1 MQKGFSL
8 IELLVVSLFGGLL
21 LLAASQLL
29 LSLIRYQAD
38 QSELLRL
45 TENATLVEA
54 GIKETILSK
63 TKTLLIGKAISSYP
77 TKTQS
82 TKIYI
87 KHNALG
93 YITYVEPF
101 NSSDWLV
108 IVRLDPKDAETEKS
122 FLEAIEAKQAL
133 EIEETETETETA
145 PQEQKDKKEY
155 GVIYLDKKSFGFGL
169 AYKQLKPWRARPTS
183 RTLVDQVELL
193 RFRYLP
199 HEAISQP
206 YCEIKQSMQV
216 TEFTEGIE
224 GHLIT
229 EDALLDVVDCGT
241 LETSQVSG
249 LQFAFIIVAS
259 KPTKK
264 RSASS
269 FSLWG
274 QTLTPPQDGLYRQL
288 ITSTVYFKPQPAGLP

>member
-108 IVRLDPKDAETEKS
+108 IVRLDPNDAKTEKS
-122 FLEAIEAKQAL
+122 FLEAIEAKQTL
-133 EIEETETETETA
+133 EIEETETA

-169 AYKQLKPWRARPTS
+169 AYKQLKPWRARPAS
-183 RTLVDQVELL
+183 RTLVNQVELL

-199 HEAISQP
+199 HEAVSQP

-216 TEFTEGIE
+216 TEFTEDSE